1 MIAGKLVESINVLR
15 ESYIGKITLIY
26 MYVVSMSTAVYAFTS
41 IHVVSM
47 SSGVCACTSNASRWC
62 ARVRNVVEVC
72 IGKNGLKYGH
82 FFHILLLFNLQKK
95 IKKFAII
102 ELRLSVT

>member
-82 FFHILLLFNLQKK
+82 SFIFYCFLICKK